1 MSSPSSPASSSAP
14 PPPPSKGC
22 NSLCSPWTKW
32 SDRCKDKKTKK
43 KINFKA
49 LGLCVRCRAYFYI
62 HAWFLKSDLDA
73 ERSQLLW
80 LYTQQRL
87 LEMSRLMQEFGQHS
101 NLYHSNLII
110 LKPTCSVS
118 LKMDQTGYNYKEM
131 HKRNG
136 CWVFFTALLQL
147 QIRNPLVRQR
157 TANRYYQWWCYQF
170 TFHRDIQLLSP
181 AHLPNENDPKTSKAV
196 TLPSS
201 LLQDLLQRYSF
212 VSNMYFESTIFWIQI
227 HLPHFVWHS
236 VDISLAALLLSQFPS
251 SAFHSECMHNVAWKH
266 PDYAKYTAKPWTH
279 PLVWRMQQHEQQSH
293 NETSNILK

>member
-1 MSSPSSPASSSAP
+1 
-14 PPPPSKGC
+14 
-22 NSLCSPWTKW
+22 
-32 SDRCKDKKTKK
+32 
-43 KINFKA
+43 
-49 LGLCVRCRAYFYI
+49 
-62 HAWFLKSDLDA
+62 
-73 ERSQLLW
+73 
-80 LYTQQRL
+80 
-87 LEMSRLMQEFGQHS
+87 MSRLMQEFGQHS

-251 SAFHSECMHNVAWKH
+251 SAFHSEYMHNVAWKH
-266 PDYAKYTAKPWTH
+266 PDYAKYTAKPEDILWFEGCNNMSSRATMKLQISWSKNFQH
-279 PLVWRMQQHEQQSH
+279 SAEMWSILEGIWKLKNVSDLRKALSSLRRFNSFSRSGTFATSALTVFTMAMSCSWRARRR
-293 NETSNILK
+293 SNSCHSAKREISRKK